1 MKLRP
6 WTVCGCVV
14 LVASLS
20 VLFIFPPVAAPSR
33 EPSASQERETQ
44 PGLGSAVPGQA
55 AEERF
60 VYFPNQYV
68 NQAQEPAA
76 PIATF

>member
-6 WTVCGCVV
+6 WTICGGVV
-14 LVASLS
+14 LVASIS
-20 VLFIFPPVAAPSR
+20 VLFIFPLVAAPSGQQSDS
-33 EPSASQERETQ
+33 PQRETQ
-44 PGLGSAVPGQA
+44 PDLGSAAPDRA

-60 VYFPNQYV
+60 VYFPDQYV
-68 NQAQEPAA
+68 NQAAEPAA